1 MNRRWDDLPWRISWR
16 IRRSLLAVYGPPQL
30 SAENDPVRRME
41 QERTA
46 HVAARTAR
54 GR

>member
-1 MNRRWDDLPWRISWR
+1 MSRRLDDLPWRIGWR

-30 SAENDPVRRME
+30 SGENDPITRME
-41 QERTA
+41 HERAEHT
-46 HVAARTAR
+46 AARTAR